1 MLGLFKDKSMT
12 WTYVSPKSVKT
23 DFFGEEVGPK
33 GTCYEEGKE
42 PPIKVLR
49 GYTYRNV
56 EGDILRA
63 FLMLYPGNI
72 NADVLKSARQ
82 GCRRISQLFSSHHSS
97 PLSKH

>member
-42 PPIKVLR
+42 PPI
-49 GYTYRNV
+49 
-56 EGDILRA
+56 
-63 FLMLYPGNI
+63 
-72 NADVLKSARQ
+72 
-82 GCRRISQLFSSHHSS
+82 
-97 PLSKH
+97 